1 MSNICLLIFLL
12 SVYSIVGT
20 VIIILDK
27 YLNKENFS
35 HSFLLNLL
43 MFFAEIFALPLYY
56 YLSHRGKKNQIKNLE
71 EDKERS
77 EEEIEMNLTLCQ
89 ISFLILPCLL
99 DSVATFLINICII
112 FFSSILF
119 FMIKGILLILFT
131 FIISRCF
138 IKNKHTWDHYF
149 SILIAVIGFIFFGI
163 SGDFKSR
170 NIALGIGTLF
180 IAMICQSIQLSFEE
194 YYMIRYHVHPFLC
207 VGIEGIFGFIL
218 NLILCIIFYYIKCS
232 ENFILLDFCTKDN
245 NNIYRVENA
254 IYAFEQLNNN
264 KILILVLVL
273 FIFLIPFNI
282 IGISIT
288 KYGGALT
295 KSLIENFKSPLSWLF
310 FLIPFDGDLKENFD
324 IWKLIGFFIIL
335 GSLLIYFGIL
345 RIEERIMIR
354 RKLKS
359 LNNMDDLS
367 GGIINA
373 SKADASFSSES
384 LDKLGE

>member
-218 NLILCIIFYYIKCS
+218 NC
-232 ENFILLDFCTKDN
+232 
-245 NNIYRVENA
+245 
-254 IYAFEQLNNN
+254 
-264 KILILVLVL
+264 
-273 FIFLIPFNI
+273 
-282 IGISIT
+282 
-288 KYGGALT
+288 
-295 KSLIENFKSPLSWLF
+295 
-310 FLIPFDGDLKENFD
+310 
-324 IWKLIGFFIIL
+324 
-335 GSLLIYFGIL
+335 
-345 RIEERIMIR
+345 
-354 RKLKS
+354 
-359 LNNMDDLS
+359 
-367 GGIINA
+367 
-373 SKADASFSSES
+373 
-384 LDKLGE
+384 